1 MNKKNLILIMFLIL
15 TLNINTPLNFNK
27 KNLINPNPMELKRK
41 GCTEV
46 LNYNNILS

>member
-1 MNKKNLILIMFLIL
+1 MDKKNLILIIFLML
-15 TLNINTPLNFNK
+15 TLNITTPFNFNK
-27 KNLINPNPMELKRK
+27 KNLVNPNPMELKRK